1 MYDENE
7 LLEAIFDGVKKWAFS
22 NNVLSEDLELI
33 RQWANGDNP
42 ASLRVEIEGQVF
54 TIQIT
59 ENDEQV
65 E

>member
-7 LLEAIFDGVKKWAFS
+7 LLEAIFDGVKKWAFN
-22 NNVLSEDLELI
+22 NNVLSEDFDLI
-33 RQWANGDNP
+33 RQWATGDSP

-54 TIQIT
+54 TIQVV
-59 ENDEQV
+59 ENE